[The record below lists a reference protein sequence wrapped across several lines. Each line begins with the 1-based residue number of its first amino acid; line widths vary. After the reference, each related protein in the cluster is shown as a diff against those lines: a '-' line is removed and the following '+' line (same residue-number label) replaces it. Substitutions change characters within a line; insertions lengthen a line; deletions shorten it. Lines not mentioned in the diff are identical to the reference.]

1 MTVSTTGSSSNS
13 AINDLMATMNTKSA
27 KSTSGASG
35 SSGTGTDSV
44 AADTDKFM
52 TLLVAQLQ
60 NQDPLNPMDNAQMT
74 SQIAQ
79 INTVGGIEKLNT
91 TVTSLLTA
99 FNGMQAQSAQ
109 QLPGRSVLVAGNQL
123 SLANGAATGGV
134 QLAGDADTVNVDV
147 LDAAGQVLK
156 TVALGKSGAGVR
168 SFTWDGTDAGGNTV
182 ADGSWRMRVT
192 ATANGQPVTATTLN
206 AARVQSVSTQ
216 NGSTQLDLGSQG
228 TRALAD
234 VQSFL

>member
-1 MTVSTTGSSSNS
+1 MTTINATSAATSATSSNS
-13 AINDLMATMNTKSA
+13 L
-27 KSTSGASG
+27 
-35 SSGTGTDSV
+35 TGTTT
-44 AADTDKFM
+44 AADQEDRFM
-52 TLLVAQLQ
+52 KLLVAQMK

-91 TVTSLLTA
+91 TVSSLLAA

-109 QLPGRSVLVAGNQL
+109 TLPGRSVLVEGNAL
-123 SLANGAATGGV
+123 SLADGAATGGV
-134 QLAGDADTVNVDV
+134 QLAGEADTVNVDV
-147 LDAAGQVLK
+147 LDNAGQVLK
-156 TVALGKSGAGVR
+156 TINLGKSSAGTR
-168 SFTWDGTDAGGNTV
+168 SFTWDGKNANGDTV

-192 ATANGQPVTATTLN
+192 ATSNGKAVTATTLTS
-206 AARVQSVSTQ
+206 ARVQSVSNA